1 MLRFDVPQVWSNVIR
16 WEAFM
21 TFVLSGTAVLLG
33 LPWLMLILVV
43 QGLVRGFIGH
53 HRCPAHLLW
62 KKIAEA
68 RQWGGKKE
76 NAGAK
81 MFANKLLFLASAVS
95 LALYLSG
102 STLWMVPAAVLVVFS
117 FMEWAFGFCVA
128 CWAYGFWYR
137 QFPPKMQ

>member
-21 TFVLSGTAVLLG
+21 TFVLSITALLFA
-33 LPWLMLILVV
+33 PWVMLLLVV
-43 QGLVRGFIGH
+43 QGFVRGFIGH

-68 RQWGGKKE
+68 KQWGGKKE

-81 MFANKLLFLASAVS
+81 MFANKILFLASAVS
-95 LALYLSG
+95 MVLYFSG
-102 STLWMVPAAVLVVFS
+102 SGLWVVPCVVLIVFS
-117 FMEWAFGFCVA
+117 CMEWALSFCAA
-128 CWAYGFWYR
+128 CWAYGFWY
-137 QFPPKMQ
+137 QHFPPKMQ

>member
-21 TFVLSGTAVLLG
+21 TFVLSIIALLG
-33 LPWLMLILVV
+33 APWVMLILVA
-43 QGLVRGFIGH
+43 QGFVRGFIGH

-62 KKIAEA
+62 KKIAES

-81 MFANKLLFLASAVS
+81 MFANKILFLASTVS
-95 LALYLSG
+95 MVLFFSG
-102 STLWMVPAAVLVVFS
+102 SGLWVAPCAVLVVFS
-117 FMEWAFGFCVA
+117 AMEWALSFCAA
-128 CWAYGFWYR
+128 CWAYGFWY
-137 QFPPKMQ
+137 QHFPPKMQ